1 MKDDPEKI
9 NQNLNI
15 EIELLLEAIYR
26 KYGYDFRDYG
36 KAHLKRRLMHRINS
50 SGLESISEL
59 QHKILYD
66 RNYLKTLLEDLSIT
80 VTEMFRDPSFY
91 AKLRIEVFPILKT
104 YPYFKIWH
112 AGCSTGQEVYSMAIM
127 MQEEGILNRAQIYAT
142 DFNQIAL
149 SRAKEGIYPIEKI
162 REYTANYQKAGGKNS
177 LSDYYTAGYD
187 SVILDK
193 SLRKNIVF
201 ADHNL
206 VTDMVFAEVNMIIC
220 RNVLI
225 YFNKNLQDRVFRLF
239 EESLIPGGYLCLG
252 SKENLR
258 FSDVYHSF
266 DVIEENEKI
275 YQKHF
280 YAR

>member
-149 SRAKEGIYPIEKI
+149 SKAKEGIYPIEKI